1 VTGRR
6 QRSKQLLDD
15 LEKTRG
21 SWILKE
27 AALDGTLWRTPFG
40 RGYGR
45 VVRENTE
52 RIYALHRA
60 GSTPR
65 RRRRSRGATKLGG
78 KVRKQE

>member
-1 VTGRR
+1 MT
-6 QRSKQLLDD
+6 
-15 LEKTRG
+15 EKKIG

-27 AALDGTLWRTPFG
+27 AAQDGTLWRTRFG

-52 RIYALHRA
+52 RIYGLHRA
-60 GSTPR
+60 GSTST
-65 RRRRSRGATKLGG
+65 RRRSRRVTKLGG